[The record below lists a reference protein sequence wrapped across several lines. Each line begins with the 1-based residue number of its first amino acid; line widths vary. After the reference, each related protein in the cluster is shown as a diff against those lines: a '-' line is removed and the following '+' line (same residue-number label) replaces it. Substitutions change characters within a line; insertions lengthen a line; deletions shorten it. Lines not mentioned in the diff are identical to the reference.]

1 MKRIVIFI
9 LMALCLTFT
18 TSCSKDKA
26 KADTKQSK
34 TVDLGETDDVQDDG
48 DKKDNKKAAKKD
60 DGAKKLDKKA
70 AKKDDKKDDKKAEA
84 KSAKVAKNTR
94 LEAENKDDK
103 KVQEPED
110 SKEEVK
116 PEADNPETKD
126 VDEKPAPETAFDF
139 SDDDEQPKDNVKPLP
154 PKPRMPKPRITTG
167 IEKYINIKELREE
180 TGFSGALSEAW
191 LEGQENDPRYS
202 SARLATDNDAE
213 LGFTIQVWK
222 PGNENAASKRFTDLF
237 EQSFGG
243 QKIKNL
249 ASDAFTSHH
258 HKINELAFFEK
269 SKRSTV
275 LLSCSEN
282 ICSIEQLKTIAQTI
296 QRRL

>member
-48 DKKDNKKAAKKD
+48 DKKADKKA
-60 DGAKKLDKKA
+60 DGDKKLDKKS
-70 AKKDDKKDDKKAEA
+70 AKKDDKKADKKNDA
-84 KSAKVAKNTR
+84 KSAKVAKNAR
-94 LEAENKDDK
+94 LEPENEGDK
-103 KVQEPED
+103 KAEEKAQEPDNPKDEA
-110 SKEEVK
+110 K
-116 PEADNPETKD
+116 PEADTPEANEA
-126 VDEKPAPETAFDF
+126 DEKPAPETAFDF
-139 SDDDEQPKDNVKPLP
+139 SDDEHPKDNVKPLP

-191 LEGQENDPRYS
+191 LDGQENDPRYS
-202 SARLATDNDAE
+202 SARLATDNNDE

-275 LLSCSEN
+275 LLSCSDN